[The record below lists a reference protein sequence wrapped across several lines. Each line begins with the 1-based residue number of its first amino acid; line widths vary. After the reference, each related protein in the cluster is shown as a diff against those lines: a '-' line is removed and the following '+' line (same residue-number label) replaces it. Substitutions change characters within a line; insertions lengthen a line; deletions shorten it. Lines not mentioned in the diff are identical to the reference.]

1 MLKKT
6 FESPLDFKEIR
17 PVNSNDYSSEAP
29 IHWPPDVKSQLIQN
43 DPDSGKDRRWEE
55 KGMTVDEMVGWHH

>member
-17 PVNSNDYSSEAP
+17 PVNTNDYSSEAP
-29 IHWPPDVKSQLIQN
+29 IHWPPDVKSQLIQKY
-43 DPDSGKDRRWEE
+43 PDGGKD
-55 KGMTVDEMVGWHH
+55 

>member
-29 IHWPPDVKSQLIQN
+29 IHWPPDVKSQLIQKY
-43 DPDSGKDRRWEE
+43 PDGGKDWREKEE
-55 KGMTVDEMVGWHH
+55 GMAEKEMVK